1 MVIMKIINRI
11 MIITM
16 MPMMLLKMTRIR
28 GMIIDA
34 NGIEKLINIKSTPDP
49 CLDGYIPLCY
59 NISR

>member
-1 MVIMKIINRI
+1 

-34 NGIEKLINIKSTPDP
+34 NGIEKLINIKSTPKNYKMK
-49 CLDGYIPLCY
+49 CERYLNKSAFRTFFYFKQ
-59 NISR
+59 

>member
-34 NGIEKLINIKSTPDP
+34 NGIEKLTNIKSTAN
-49 CLDGYIPLCY
+49 LKK
-59 NISR
+59 

>member
-1 MVIMKIINRI
+1 
-11 MIITM
+11 